1 MVTKNTIF
9 INLLSNMGLIRWERI
24 QIRVYLGGLFMSTN
38 VNLRHSYRNI
48 ECPQVYS
55 RQDIQYI
62 EQQPVFT
69 LILGE
74 YIEQWSIMC
83 CITVHFG
90 RQCKHFITLVYC
102 IKLLVV
108 PLQESSHIFTV
119 YI

>member
-9 INLLSNMGLIRWERI
+9 INLLSKMELIRWERI

-74 YIEQWSIMC
+74 YIEQ
-83 CITVHFG
+83 
-90 RQCKHFITLVYC
+90 
-102 IKLLVV
+102 
-108 PLQESSHIFTV
+108 
-119 YI
+119 